1 MAIQLTTTEAEGRL
15 HGIKVLVYG
24 RAGMGKTT
32 LCGSAPAPLI
42 ISAEAGLLSLRRK
55 QIPVIKVTTLQDVWD
70 AYTWVGQNAKKNNIQ
85 TICLDSISE
94 IVEKVLETQKAK
106 TKDPRAAYGEMAT
119 EAIKLVKAFR
129 DLVGF
134 NVVVTAKEVTTVD
147 PITNVSRA
155 VPTAPGQQVGPALPY
170 LFDEVFHA
178 STGKDNAG
186 KTYHYLRTH
195 ASFDAEAKD
204 RSGVL
209 DEIEYPDLT
218 HLFAKIANNQPQ
230 T

>member
-1 MAIQLTTTEAEGRL
+1 MAIEFSTTDKESVR

-32 LCGSAPAPLI
+32 LCGTAPSPII
-42 ISAEAGLLSLRRK
+42 ISAEAGLLSLRTK

-70 AYTWVGQNAKKNNIQ
+70 AYTWVSTNATKQGIK
-85 TICLDSISE
+85 TVCVDSISE
-94 IVEKVLETQKAK
+94 IVEKVLENAK
-106 TKDPRAAYGEMAT
+106 LKSKDPRAAYGDMAT

-134 NVVVTAKEVTTVD
+134 HTIITAKETTVVD

-155 VPTAPGQQVGPALPY
+155 QPTAPGQQVGPALPY

-178 STGKDNAG
+178 STGTDNTG
-186 KTYHYLRTH
+186 KAYHYLRTK
-195 ASFDAEAKD
+195 ASFNAEAKD
-204 RSGVL
+204 RSGAL
-209 DEIEYPDLT
+209 DEIEYPDMT
-218 HLFAKIANNQPQ
+218 HIFGKIAA
-230 T
+230 